1 MKRNPSQITSQE
13 RVVMRRWVQVMI
25 ACALLS
31 AVGTVQAG
39 WNDMPM
45 TVKVTNT
52 KAAPRDS
59 KTALV
64 SFDIRWDY
72 SWRQEGNHDA
82 IWVFF
87 KVRPEGS
94 TEWQTVRLVAEPVSS
109 KKSDAA
115 SRVRNPK
122 GYGQEKGTPLEF
134 LVPDEDDGPVGMFVR
149 RAEYGYGLT
158 CASNVTAVWN
168 FKANKGIKKDVKVE
182 IRAYGVEMIYI
193 PEGAFYLNTGGVEPF
208 RFYQYTDGSQHTQ
221 PYRVTSEGAIQ
232 TGQQAGKLWARR
244 GAQPDDNG
252 VIPAAFPKG
261 YGAFYCMKI
270 QIKGGQ
276 YCDFLNTLTAEQ
288 VAKYCPTGNVPFT
301 SSGTNPVSFTISD
314 EGAIHLY
321 TPVSWGDGIAYAAWA
336 GLRPMSELEYVK
348 VGRGM
353 MEPTTDTGDTIDHPS
368 CWGVEDWT
376 GWRTAPERTVTVANS
391 EGRKFTGTHGQ
402 GTLAVPADWPQ
413 EDAVGS
419 GVRGGYG
426 PINGHP
432 STRTEA
438 ARTLPA
444 RIQYV
449 GWRGVRTAPKE
460 AAE

>member
-1 MKRNPSQITSQE
+1 MSKQTTSG
-13 RVVMRRWVQVMI
+13 MRRARGV
-25 ACALLS
+25 ALLGS
-31 AVGTVQAG
+31 ALFLLAAGAAQAG
-39 WNDMPM
+39 WNDWPM
-45 TVKVTNT
+45 AVKVANA
-52 KAAPRDS
+52 KAMPRDA

-64 SFDIRWDY
+64 SFDLKWDY
-72 SWRQEGNHDA
+72 TWRQDGAHDA
-82 IWVFF
+82 LWVFF

-94 TEWQTVRLVAEPVSS
+94 AEWQPVRLEAD
-109 KKSDAA
+109 K
-115 SRVRNPK
+115 VRNPT
-122 GYGQEKGTPLEF
+122 GYGQETGTPMEF
-134 LVPDEDDGPVGMFVR
+134 LVPADEGGPVGMFVR
-149 RAEYGYGLT
+149 RAEYGYGLA
-158 CASNVTAVWN
+158 CATNVTAVWD
-168 FKANKGIKKDVKVE
+168 FTANTGITKDVKVE
-182 IRAYGVEMIYI
+182 IRAYAVEMVYI
-193 PEGAFYLNTGGVEPF
+193 PEGPFYLNTGGVEPF
-208 RFYQYTDGSQHTQ
+208 RFYQYTDGTQHTK
-221 PYRVTSEGAIQ
+221 PYRVTSEGAIP
-232 TGQQAGKLWARR
+232 TGQQADKLWARR
-244 GAQPDDNG
+244 GAQPEDKG
-252 VIPAAFPKG
+252 EIPAAFPKG

-276 YCDFLNTLTAEQ
+276 YCDFLNTLTVEQ
-288 VAKYCPTGNVPFT
+288 AAKYCPSNSPFT
-301 SSGTNPVSFTISD
+301 SSETNSVAYAISD

-321 TPVSWGDGIAYAAWA
+321 TPVSWGDGIAFAAWA

-353 MEPTTDTGDTIDHPS
+353 MEPTTETGDTIDHPS

-376 GWRTAPERTVTVANS
+376 GWRTAPERTVTVANPQ
-391 EGRKFTGTHGQ
+391 GRDFKGTHGR

-449 GWRGVRTAPKE
+449 GWRGVRTAPREAEETSLQGKPKE